1 MKRFLFLLV
10 LFISYGILAQT
21 SAGETD
27 VAYASPQVGLS
38 NWPDVKN
45 SQSKLNSEKVEIT
58 EEDLPLIKHDLLE
71 EGIANIYE
79 GMYTFTKDKKI
90 VFFSVNR
97 KIKGKNETSG
107 NTENL
112 KNAVNLNLFKATVN
126 DQGDWVNLEMLPF
139 NSSQFST
146 GQPTLNQD
154 DTKLYFVS
162 DNPKSL
168 GRTDIFSVDLYKDGT
183 YGIPVNLG
191 PKINSL
197 EREIFPFIDA
207 ENVLYFSSDAAN
219 PKKEMDVFA
228 TKIFDNSI
236 ATPYKL
242 KTSAF
247 TDKDDLS
254 TIKKT
259 GKGAGEMYEIVAAIP
274 VMKYFDCRQ
283 KITGVVMNADTRELL
298 PNVKIELFDQ
308 DDKNL
313 GSFNSGEK
321 DASFSFEQSC
331 NANYTLRAYREGY
344 STGELKI
351 KTIND
356 LDANPLV
363 VLVNLKSNQGLETDL
378 VAELPESKVA
388 ETVSIEINA
397 VQAAPVEVSSK
408 SEVQRPYDFNSDLQ
422 VYTVQIGAFE
432 AGVKARVEA
441 YNNVTDLFNYKYKDG
456 FNRYYSG
463 IFASSTEAEKHLFKM
478 KNDGYKDAFV
488 VGLKGE
494 NRL

>member
-10 LFISYGILAQT
+10 LFISYGILAQN
-21 SAGETD
+21 SAGEPD
-27 VAYASPQVGLS
+27 LAFASR
-38 NWPDVKN
+38 DVKFNDRQDGYN
-45 SQSKLNSEKVEIT
+45 SQSFLNSEKVEIT
-58 EEDLPLIKHDLLE
+58 EEDLPLIKNDLLA
-71 EGIANIYE
+71 EGSANIYE

-97 KIKGKNETSG
+97 KIKGKGETSG
-107 NTENL
+107 NTDDL
-112 KNAVNLNLFKATVN
+112 KNAVNLHLFKANVN
-126 DQGDWVNLEMLPF
+126 EQGDWVNLEMLPF
-139 NSSQFST
+139 NSSQYST

-183 YGIPVNLG
+183 YGIPENLG
-191 PKINSL
+191 PKINSS
-197 EREIFPFIDA
+197 EREIFPFIDT
-207 ENVLYFSSDAAN
+207 ENVLYFSSDVAN
-219 PKKEMDVFA
+219 PNRELDVFA
-228 TKIFDNSI
+228 SKIFDNTI

-247 TDKDDLS
+247 TDKDDLA

-259 GKGAGEMYEIVAAIP
+259 GKGAGEMYEFVAAIP
-274 VMKYFDCRQ
+274 VNKHFDCQQ

-298 PNVKIELFDQ
+298 PNVKVELFGQ
-308 DDKNL
+308 DDKYL

-331 NANYTLRAYREGY
+331 NANYTLRAHHEGY
-344 STGELKI
+344 STGELKL

-363 VLVNLKSNQGLETDL
+363 VVVNLKANQDLKKDL
-378 VAELPESKVA
+378 VAELPKSEISKTAVP
-388 ETVSIEINA
+388 IEINA
-397 VQAAPVEVSSK
+397 VRAAPVKEGGK
-408 SEVQRPYDFNSDLQ
+408 ADLQLPYDFNSDLQ
-422 VYTVQIGAFE
+422 VYTVQIGAFQL
-432 AGVKARVEA
+432 KAKTEEYIR
-441 YNNVTDLFNYKYKDG
+441 VTDLFNYNYKDG

-463 IFASSTEAEKHLFKM
+463 IFATSAEANKHLIKM
-478 KNDGYKDAFV
+478 KNEGFKDAFV

-494 NRL
+494 NRF

>member
-10 LFISYGILAQT
+10 LFISYGILAQN
-21 SAGETD
+21 SVGEPNF
-27 VAYASPQVGLS
+27 AYASQDEKFNYRQGENNNQTV
-38 NWPDVKN
+38 
-45 SQSKLNSEKVEIT
+45 LNSEKVEIT
-58 EEDLPLIKHDLLE
+58 EADLPLIKDDLLA
-71 EGIANIYE
+71 EGSANIYE

-97 KIKGKNETSG
+97 KIKGKGETSG
-107 NTENL
+107 NTEHL

-126 DQGDWVNLEMLPF
+126 EQGAWVNLEMLPF

-162 DNPKSL
+162 DNPRSL

-191 PKINSL
+191 PKINSS
-197 EREIFPFIDA
+197 EREIFPYIDS
-207 ENVLYFSSDAAN
+207 ENVLYFSSDVSN

-228 TKIFDNSI
+228 TKIFDHSI
-236 ATPYKL
+236 AMPYKL
-242 KTSAF
+242 KTSVF
-247 TDKDDLS
+247 TEKDDLAS
-254 TIKKT
+254 IKKT

-274 VMKYFDCRQ
+274 VKKYFDCRQ
-283 KITGVVMNADTRELL
+283 KISGVVMNADTRELL

-356 LDANPLV
+356 LDANPLAV
-363 VLVNLKSNQGLETDL
+363 VVHLKANQDLKKDL
-378 VAELPESKVA
+378 VAELPKSEIS
-388 ETVSIEINA
+388 ETAVPIEINA
-397 VQAAPVEVSSK
+397 VQAAPVEEESK
-408 SEVQRPYDFNSDLQ
+408 SDDQLPYDFNSELQ
-422 VYTVQIGAFE
+422 IYTVQIGAFQ
-432 AGVKARVEA
+432 VKAKTEE
-441 YNNVTDLFNYKYKDG
+441 YIKVTDLFNHNYEDG

-463 IFASSTEAEKHLFKM
+463 IFASSTEAKKHLIKM
-478 KNDGYKDAFV
+478 KNEGFYDAFV

-494 NRL
+494 NRF

>member
-1 MKRFLFLLV
+1 MKRFLFLLA
-10 LFISYGILAQT
+10 LFISYVILAQN
-21 SAGETD
+21 SAGEND
-27 VAYASPQVGLS
+27 IAYASPQVGFS

-45 SQSKLNSEKVEIT
+45 SQTKLNSEKFEIT
-58 EEDLPLIKHDLLE
+58 EGELRLIKNDLLE
-71 EGIANIYE
+71 EGSANIYE

-107 NTENL
+107 NKEDL

-126 DQGDWVNLEMLPF
+126 EQGAWVNLEMLPF

-191 PKINSL
+191 PKINSS
-197 EREIFPFIDA
+197 EREIFPFIDT
-207 ENVLYFSSDAAN
+207 ENVLYFASDAAN

-247 TDKDDLS
+247 ADKDDLS
-254 TIKKT
+254 SIKKT

-274 VMKYFDCRQ
+274 VKKYFDCQQ

-331 NANYTLRAYREGY
+331 NSNYTLRAYREGY

-356 LDANPLV
+356 LDVNPLV
-363 VLVNLKSNQGLETDL
+363 VVVNLKANQGLETDL
-378 VAELPESKVA
+378 VAELPESKA
-388 ETVSIEINA
+388 SETLSREINP

-408 SEVQRPYDFNSDLQ
+408 SEVQFPYDFNSDLQ
-422 VYTVQIGAFE
+422 VYTVQIGAFQ
-432 AGVKARVEA
+432 VKAKTEEFIH
-441 YNNVTDLFNYKYKDG
+441 VTDLFNYNYKDG

-463 IFASSTEAEKHLFKM
+463 IFTSSAEAKKHLVKM
-478 KNDGYKDAFV
+478 KNKGYTDAFV
-488 VGLKGE
+488 VRLKGE
-494 NRL
+494 KRF

>member
-1 MKRFLFLLV
+1 MKRFLFLFV
-10 LFISYGILAQT
+10 VFISYGIPAQN
-21 SAGETD
+21 SSGEPD
-27 VAYASPQVGLS
+27 LAYASPQEGFS

-45 SQSKLNSEKVEIT
+45 SQTKLNLEKEEIT
-58 EEDLPLIKHDLLE
+58 EEDLPRIKHDLLE

-97 KIKGKNETSG
+97 KIRGKGETSG
-107 NTENL
+107 NTEDL

-126 DQGDWVNLEMLPF
+126 EQGDWVNLEMLPF
-139 NSSQFST
+139 NSSQYST

-162 DNPKSL
+162 DNPRSL

-191 PKINSL
+191 PKINSS
-197 EREIFPFIDA
+197 EREIFPFIDT
-207 ENVLYFSSDAAN
+207 ENVLYFSSDVAN

-236 ATPYKL
+236 AIPYKL

-247 TDKDDLS
+247 TEKDDLAS
-254 TIKKT
+254 IKKT

-274 VMKYFDCRQ
+274 VKKYFDCQQ

-298 PNVKIELFDQ
+298 TNVKIELFDQ

-331 NANYTLRAYREGY
+331 NTNYTLRAYREGY
-344 STGELKI
+344 STGELKL

-363 VLVNLKSNQGLETDL
+363 VVVNLKANQDL
-378 VAELPESKVA
+378 KKEPAAELPESKVL
-388 ETVSIEINA
+388 ETAVPIEISP

-408 SEVQRPYDFNSDLQ
+408 ADLQLPYDFNSDLQ
-422 VYTVQIGAFE
+422 VYTVQIGAFQ
-432 AGVKARVEA
+432 VNPKVEE
-441 YNNVTDLFNYKYKDG
+441 YINVMDLFNHNYNDG

-463 IFASSTEAEKHLFKM
+463 IFATAEEAKKHLIKI
-478 KNDGYKDAFV
+478 KNEGYKDAFV

-494 NRL
+494 KRF